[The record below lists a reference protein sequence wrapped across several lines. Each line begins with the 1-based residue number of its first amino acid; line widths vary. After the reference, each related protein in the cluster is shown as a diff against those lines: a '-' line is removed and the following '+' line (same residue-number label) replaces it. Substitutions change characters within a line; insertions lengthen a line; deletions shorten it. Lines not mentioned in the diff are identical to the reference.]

1 MALLVISPS
10 HPVTGKNSLNCVLLR
25 RPESTITMN
34 DNGIYH
40 LMCTNKNQKVISNGT
55 NIYIYI
61 FMYKTIYVYIGPI

>member
-1 MALLVISPS
+1 MALQVISPS
-10 HPVTGKNSLNCVLLR
+10 NWKKQSKNVFLLR
-25 RPESTITMN
+25 QPECTIIMN

-61 FMYKTIYVYIGPI
+61 YMYKTIYVYICPI